1 MKLTKLVCNFYDF
14 YDFWRIL
21 KDLCFYK
28 KKEKNRKIEKFLRGL
43 GPAHN
48 ETDPTTRIQ
57 LRSKMKHHERLTRI

>member
-1 MKLTKLVCNFYDF
+1 MIF

-21 KDLCFYK
+21 KDLYFYIK
-28 KKEKNRKIEKFLRGL
+28 KRKIEKCLRGL

-57 LRSKMKHHERLTRI
+57 LRSKMKPTTRGSLDLDILHQNL